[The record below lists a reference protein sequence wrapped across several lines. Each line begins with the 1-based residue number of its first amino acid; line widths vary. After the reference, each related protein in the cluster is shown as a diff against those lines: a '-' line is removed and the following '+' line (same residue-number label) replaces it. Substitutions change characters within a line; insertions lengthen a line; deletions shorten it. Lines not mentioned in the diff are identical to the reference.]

1 MPYKIED
8 WILEEVGTRTSLVVE
23 DEIITHLENTV
34 LSGVGTKSLLQV
46 VTDWSCEGC
55 SVPPYKGMP
64 GPGSGSG
71 WVGDRGRE
79 RGREFLE
86 GKPGNV
92 NLKCNKFEM

>member
-55 SVPPYKGMP
+55 SVPL
-64 GPGSGSG
+64 S
-71 WVGDRGRE
+71 
-79 RGREFLE
+79 LL
-86 GKPGNV
+86 NV
-92 NLKCNKFEM
+92 ILQFEVTVSIFNYFYSIYSDFPTIDSHTSR